1 MWLLGH
7 AAIGY
12 IVAKTALRNHRLKPI
27 MIPLIIIFSVQ
38 PDFFHW
44 REYRVLS
51 HNFLAILIL
60 SGALLLL
67 LRLFV
72 KLNRAESITLMVVAL
87 FHGVADSFFGS
98 FYAFVIPDLFVD
110 GITEQI
116 RTFDFGQ
123 EFHLTVE
130 LFIGIFMILVLI
142 GSKDYLRF
150 KKGVR
155 EIITG
160 DGERKDRK
168 SGGSLPRFF
177 LIVCLII
184 YSLIMMF
191 QTAIFVGAY
200 FRELAAG
207 IWLHW
212 VLLIMIFWL
221 ATMQFHPIFV
231 SGREFGED
239 RVHFIIKE

>member
-12 IVAKTALRNHRLKPI
+12 IVAKTILRDHRLKPV
-27 MIPLIIIFSVQ
+27 MIPLIIIFSVL

-44 REYRVLS
+44 RMYRVLS

-60 SGALLLL
+60 SGTLLLL

-72 KLNRAESITLMVVAL
+72 KLNRRESIALLVAAI
-87 FHGVADSFFGS
+87 FHGIADSFFGS
-98 FYAFVIPDLFVD
+98 FYAFVIPDLLVD
-110 GITEQI
+110 GLFETI

-123 EFHLTVE
+123 KFHLTVE
-130 LFIGIFMILVLI
+130 MFIGIFMILILI

-150 KKGVR
+150 KKRVR
-155 EIITG
+155 EIMTG
-160 DGERKDRK
+160 DGGRENK
-168 SGGSLPRFF
+168 SLSARLRRSFQVF
-177 LIVCLII
+177 WLIV

-191 QTAIFVGAY
+191 HAAIFVGAY